1 MPITFDR
8 MRNLFFALVVFCSAC
23 HAQPTFT
30 IVPLGTKGGTDEG
43 NLSSYAVAA
52 TGTNNYVCLDAGTL
66 HAGIQKALA
75 LKTWE
80 GDATSFLRKNV
91 KGYLIS
97 HPHFDHVAGLL
108 INAPEDS
115 SKFIYGTA
123 SCLSVFQEKHF
134 SWKSW
139 ANFGNEGET
148 PTLNKYS
155 YQKLEPENETALRNT
170 KLVVTPYLLS
180 HVSPNES
187 TAFLVRSADS
197 YILYLGD
204 TGSDRIEKSDKL
216 KLMWKAVAPLVRDRK
231 LKAIF
236 IEVSF
241 SNEQPDHLLFGHLTP
256 QLLMDE
262 LNMLASFCGKD
273 ALKKFPIVIT
283 HMKPLKD
290 REEKIKKQLAEL
302 NSLGVHLIFPE
313 QGKLMEF

>member
-1 MPITFDR
+1 MK
-8 MRNLFFALVVFCSAC
+8 NLFFALILFCSAC
-23 HAQPTFT
+23 SAQSAFT
-30 IVPLGTKGGTDEG
+30 VVPLGIKGGSDES

-52 TGTNNYVCLDAGTL
+52 TGTNDYVCLDAGTL
-66 HAGIQKALA
+66 HAGIQKALS
-75 LKTWE
+75 LNTWK

-97 HPHFDHVAGLL
+97 HPHFDHVAGLI

-115 SKFIYGTA
+115 SKFIYGTE
-123 SCLSVFQEKHF
+123 SCLSVIQEKHF

-148 PTLNKYS
+148 PRLNKYS
-155 YQKLEPENETALRNT
+155 YQKLEPGKETALSNT
-170 KLVVTPYLLS
+170 TLVVTPYLLS

-216 KLMWKAVAPLVRDRK
+216 KVLWKAIAPLVRDRK

-256 QLLMDE
+256 KLLMDE
-262 LNMLASFCGKD
+262 LNVLASFCGKNV
-273 ALKKFPIVIT
+273 LKDFSIVIT

-302 NSLGVHLIFPE
+302 NSFGVQLTFPE
-313 QGKLMEF
+313 QGKLMKF